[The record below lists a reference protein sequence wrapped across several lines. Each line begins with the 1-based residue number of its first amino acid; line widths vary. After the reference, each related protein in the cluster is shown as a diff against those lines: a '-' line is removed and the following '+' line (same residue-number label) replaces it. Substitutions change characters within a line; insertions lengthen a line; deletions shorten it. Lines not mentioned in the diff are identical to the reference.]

1 MGIGVDLIPLEI
13 RNSTVLTGNNLGM
26 LGNIASLPSED
37 DVNNFAKD
45 HPQFMGL
52 EASKKHTFAQ
62 EYLDKNDIESAWKV
76 LFTKLI
82 NHGGYRKN

>member
-1 MGIGVDLIPLEI
+1 
-13 RNSTVLTGNNLGM
+13 M
-26 LGNIASLPSED
+26 LGNIASLPSDD

-76 LFTKLI
+76 LLQ
-82 NHGGYRKN
+82 N